1 MKHLIFKTILAS
13 GLAVG
18 IGQIAKAQTDTMK
31 TDSVKRQNTKRTR
44 NVNVNVSFGDDK
56 KDDKDSSGIYKSHF
70 LGGLTFN
77 RIDLGYSRLVD
88 NGSSNLSPVNDFL
101 SYRGSKTSTFS
112 FDVVQFGYRFTPHFK
127 IYLAGGFDWTLIRLR
142 KNITI
147 LKDMPTLTYENQ
159 PVEFS
164 KNRFSSSYVHIPLN
178 FEFRTKEN
186 HNGNRFFFVI
196 GPEIGFLLNG
206 KVKQISGERG
216 KEKFYDDYHFQGFR
230 YGGTVRLGY
239 AGLGIFTKYYFSD
252 MFNTPA
258 QAGLK
263 NFSFGVTL
271 GIN

>member
-1 MKHLIFKTILAS
+1 MKHLIFKTLLAS
-13 GLAVG
+13 GLLMG
-18 IGQIAKAQTDTMK
+18 LGQIAKAQTDTVK
-31 TDSVKRQNTKRTR
+31 TDSVKRENTMHHK
-44 NVNVNVSFGDDK
+44 NMNVSLSFGGDK
-56 KDDKDSSGIYKSHF
+56 KDEKDSSADYKPHF

-77 RIDLGYSRLVD
+77 RIDLGFSRLVD
-88 NGSSNLSPVNDFL
+88 NGSSNLSSANDFL
-101 SYRGSKTSTFS
+101 AYRGGKTSTFS
-112 FDVVQFGYRFTPHFK
+112 FDVAQFGYRFTPSFK
-127 IYLAGGFDWTLIRLR
+127 IYVAGGFDWTLIRLR

-147 LKDMPTLTYENQ
+147 QKAMPTLAYENQ

-186 HNGNRFFFVI
+186 HNGNRFFIVV

-206 KVKQISGERG
+206 KVKQISKERG
-216 KEKFYDDYHFQGFR
+216 KEKSYDDYHFQGFR
-230 YGGTVRLGY
+230 YGGTLRLGY
-239 AGLGIFTKYYFSD
+239 AGIGIFTKYYFSD
-252 MFNTPA
+252 MFNTSA